1 MRAVPPVKVLRV
13 LVVDDEAIT
22 RQGVR
27 MILDRDDAIE
37 VVGEATDG
45 SEGVHQARELMPDVV
60 LLDVRMPGMN
70 GLQAI
75 PPIVATGARVLILT
89 TYDVDE
95 NIFRAFQAGAS
106 GFVLK
111 TALPEDL
118 VYAVRVVARG
128 DALVE
133 PGISRRL
140 VERFV
145 DQAPKRPLP
154 PWVSRLTERES
165 DVLRLMARGSSNAE
179 IARELYVS
187 EATVKTHV
195 TGVLTK
201 LQVRDRLQAVV
212 LAYESGFVTIG

>member
-1 MRAVPPVKVLRV
+1 MSALRV

-27 MILDRDDAIE
+27 MILDHDDGIE

-45 SEGVHQARELMPDVV
+45 AEAVQQTRDLLPDVV
-60 LLDVRMPGMN
+60 LLDIRMPGMN
-70 GLQAI
+70 GLEAI
-75 PPIVATGARVLILT
+75 VPIVATGARVLVLT

-95 NIFRAFQAGAS
+95 NMYRAFRAGAS

-111 TALPEDL
+111 TAHPEDL

-145 DQAPKRPLP
+145 ARTPDRRRA
-154 PWVSRLTERES
+154 PWVGRLTERES
-165 DVLRLMARGSSNAE
+165 DVLKEMARGSSNAE
-179 IARELYVS
+179 IARTLHIS

-195 TGVLTK
+195 TAVLAK

-212 LAYESGFVTIG
+212 VAYESGFVSVT

>member
-1 MRAVPPVKVLRV
+1 VSALRV

-27 MILDRDDAIE
+27 MILDHDDGIE

-45 SEGVHQARELMPDVV
+45 AEAVQQARDELPDVV
-60 LLDVRMPGMN
+60 LLDIRMPGMN
-70 GLQAI
+70 GLEAI
-75 PPIVATGARVLILT
+75 VPIVATGARVLVLT

-95 NIFRAFQAGAS
+95 NMYRAFRAGAS

-111 TALPEDL
+111 TAHPEDL

-145 DQAPKRPLP
+145 ARTPDRRRA
-154 PWVSRLTERES
+154 PWVGRLTERES
-165 DVLRLMARGSSNAE
+165 DVLKEMARGSSNAE
-179 IARELYVS
+179 IARTLHIS

-195 TGVLTK
+195 TAVLAK

-212 LAYESGFVTIG
+212 VAYESGFVSVT

>member
-1 MRAVPPVKVLRV
+1 MSILRV

-22 RQGVR
+22 RHGVR
-27 MILDRDDAIE
+27 MILDHDDAIE
-37 VVGEATDG
+37 VVGEAADG
-45 SEGVHQARELMPDVV
+45 VEGVQQARTLLPDVV
-60 LLDVRMPGMN
+60 LLDIRMPGMN

-75 PPIVATGARVLILT
+75 APIVATGARVLVLT

-95 NIFRAFQAGAS
+95 NIYRAFRAGAS

-111 TALPEDL
+111 TARPEDL

-133 PGISRRL
+133 PAISRRL

-145 DQAPKRPLP
+145 ARTPDRRQAP
-154 PWVSRLTERES
+154 WIDRLTERES
-165 DVLRLMARGSSNAE
+165 DVLREMARGSSNAE
-179 IARELYVS
+179 IARTLHIS

-195 TGVLTK
+195 TGVLGK
-201 LQVRDRLQAVV
+201 LNVRDRLQAVV
-212 LAYESGFVTIG
+212 LAYESGFVSIP

>member
-1 MRAVPPVKVLRV
+1 MSALRV

-27 MILDRDDAIE
+27 MILDHDDGIE

-45 SEGVHQARELMPDVV
+45 AEAVQQARDLLPDVV
-60 LLDVRMPGMN
+60 LLDIRMPGMN
-70 GLQAI
+70 GLEAI
-75 PPIVATGARVLILT
+75 VPIVATGARVLVLT

-95 NIFRAFQAGAS
+95 NMYRAFRAGAS

-111 TALPEDL
+111 TAHPEDL

-145 DQAPKRPLP
+145 ARTPDRRRA
-154 PWVSRLTERES
+154 PWVGRLTERES
-165 DVLRLMARGSSNAE
+165 DVLKEMARGSSNAE
-179 IARELYVS
+179 IARTLHIS

-195 TGVLTK
+195 TAVLAK

-212 LAYESGFVTIG
+212 VAYESGFVSVT

>member
-1 MRAVPPVKVLRV
+1 VSALRV

-27 MILDRDDAIE
+27 MILDHDDGIE

-45 SEGVHQARELMPDVV
+45 AEAVQQARDLLPDVV
-60 LLDVRMPGMN
+60 LLDIRMPGMN
-70 GLQAI
+70 GLEAI
-75 PPIVATGARVLILT
+75 VPIVATGARVLVLT
-89 TYDVDE
+89 T
-95 NIFRAFQAGAS
+95 AH
-106 GFVLK
+106 
-111 TALPEDL
+111 PEDL

-145 DQAPKRPLP
+145 ARTPDRRRA
-154 PWVSRLTERES
+154 PWVGRLTERES
-165 DVLRLMARGSSNAE
+165 DVLKEMARGSSNAE
-179 IARELYVS
+179 IARTLHIS

-195 TGVLTK
+195 TAVLAK

-212 LAYESGFVTIG
+212 VAYESGFVSVT

>member
-1 MRAVPPVKVLRV
+1 VSVLRV

-22 RQGVR
+22 RHGVR
-27 MILDRDDAIE
+27 MILDHDEAIE

-45 SEGVHQARELMPDVV
+45 AEGVQQARILLPDVV
-60 LLDVRMPGMN
+60 LLDIRMPGMN

-75 PPIVATGARVLILT
+75 APIVATGARVLVLT

-95 NIFRAFQAGAS
+95 NIYRAFRAGAS

-111 TALPEDL
+111 TARPEDL

-145 DQAPKRPLP
+145 ARAPDRRQAP
-154 PWVSRLTERES
+154 WIDRLSERES
-165 DVLRLMARGSSNAE
+165 DVLREMARGSSNAE
-179 IARELYVS
+179 IARTLHIS

-195 TGVLTK
+195 TGVLGK
-201 LQVRDRLQAVV
+201 LNVRDRLQAVV
-212 LAYESGFVTIG
+212 RAYESGFVSIG

>member
-1 MRAVPPVKVLRV
+1 VSILRV

-22 RQGVR
+22 RHGVR
-27 MILDRDDAIE
+27 MILDHDDAIE
-37 VVGEATDG
+37 VVGEAADG
-45 SEGVHQARELMPDVV
+45 AEGVQQARTLLPDVV
-60 LLDVRMPGMN
+60 LLDIRMPGMN

-75 PPIVATGARVLILT
+75 APIVATGARVLVLT

-95 NIFRAFQAGAS
+95 NIYRAFRAGAS

-111 TALPEDL
+111 TARPEDL

-133 PGISRRL
+133 PAISRRL

-145 DQAPKRPLP
+145 ARTPDRRQAP
-154 PWVSRLTERES
+154 WIDRLTERES
-165 DVLRLMARGSSNAE
+165 DVLREMARGSSNAE
-179 IARELYVS
+179 IARTLHIS

-195 TGVLTK
+195 TGVLGK
-201 LQVRDRLQAVV
+201 LNVRDRLQAVV
-212 LAYESGFVTIG
+212 LAYESGFVSIP